1 MCMMQASGQMRYDS
15 PVCQQQLTEGF
26 HQSDMFIGV
35 CLVSSRRER
44 WTWSR
49 TSVQAR
55 GIGHWWYEPLHEESH
70 LSSWKPRPKVTLL
83 ASFTSLGP
91 SVGSA

>member
-1 MCMMQASGQMRYDS
+1 MYM
-15 PVCQQQLTEGF
+15 
-26 HQSDMFIGV
+26 GV

-44 WTWSR
+44 WTWSG
-49 TSVQAR
+49 TSVPAR
-55 GIGHWWYEPLHEESH
+55 GIGHWWYKLLHEESH